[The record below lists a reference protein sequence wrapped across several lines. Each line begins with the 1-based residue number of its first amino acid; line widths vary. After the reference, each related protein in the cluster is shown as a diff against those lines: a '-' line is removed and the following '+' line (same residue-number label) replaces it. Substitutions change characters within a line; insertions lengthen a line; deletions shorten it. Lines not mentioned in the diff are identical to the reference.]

1 MNTTFTIKLD
11 NTRTE
16 VWEIDLGSDV
26 LADMSDEEIRND
38 ATAHKV
44 VKMQAK
50 IRGNKKVD
58 NTAESIES
66 HLKKDFPNVTVGVYV
81 AKPSASKLTAEQMLA
96 DILSGKRVL
105 TPEEK
110 AQLALLVG

>member
-1 MNTTFTIKLD
+1 MNTTFTIKLYAD
-11 NTRTE
+11 APNTWE
-16 VWEIDLGSDV
+16 VDLGKDV
-26 LADMSDEEIRND
+26 LAGMTDEEIRAD
-38 ATAHKV
+38 AVAHRI
-44 VKMQAK
+44 VKIQAK
-50 IRGNKKVD
+50 IRSNKKVED
-58 NTAESIES
+58 NANSLEKY
-66 HLKKDFPNVTVGVYV
+66 LANDFPQVAVEVYV